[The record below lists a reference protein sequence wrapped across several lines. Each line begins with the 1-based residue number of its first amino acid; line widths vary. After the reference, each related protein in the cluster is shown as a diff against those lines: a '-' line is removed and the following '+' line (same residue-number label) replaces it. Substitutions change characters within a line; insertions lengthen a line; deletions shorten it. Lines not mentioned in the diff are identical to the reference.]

1 MKQLKHNLPNDGR
14 QQRSQKSGVCVC
26 VCVCLH
32 MHIHGQESKELAHHI
47 LQESK
52 ELAHHILQESKELAH
67 HILQESKELAHHIL
81 PETLN
86 NYVLKP
92 KNKSIPT
99 ISEK

>member
-1 MKQLKHNLPNDGR
+1 MVKHNLPNDGR

-52 ELAHHILQESKELAH
+52 ELAHHIL
-67 HILQESKELAHHIL
+67 

>member
-52 ELAHHILQESKELAH
+52 ELAHHIL
-67 HILQESKELAHHIL
+67 

>member
-1 MKQLKHNLPNDGR
+1 
-14 QQRSQKSGVCVC
+14 
-26 VCVCLH
+26 
-32 MHIHGQESKELAHHI
+32 MHIHS
-47 LQESK
+47 
-52 ELAHHILQESKELAH
+52 QESKELAH

-92 KNKSIPT
+92 KKKSIPT

>member
-26 VCVCLH
+26 VCVCVCLH
-32 MHIHGQESKELAHHI
+32 MHIHG
-47 LQESK
+47 
-52 ELAHHILQESKELAH
+52 QESKELAH